1 MGKEAFIKKI
11 SEYINIQDIDIKF
24 RNKNNKLEAWLYK
37 KNDLGL
43 KKSVVVGYNI
53 GNLYY
58 KTLKNARKNCSKGN
72 TIIRVRKVKQY
83 RTGLLVTQEDINSP
97 FLKEYLLCL

>member
-43 KKSVVVGYNI
+43 KKSVVVGYSI

-58 KTLKNARKNCSKGN
+58 KTLKKARENCSKGN